1 VKVRQS
7 FQTLIPLADVWYLSG
22 TLTDLSKYG
31 PKVVDGGVVAWPTD
45 YTTPDRKTKERT
57 MEFTIKAQVLS
68 AKAGASIDKEG
79 QDAVKPD
86 SKDEL

>member
-1 VKVRQS
+1 
-7 FQTLIPLADVWYLSG
+7 
-22 TLTDLSKYG
+22 
-31 PKVVDGGVVAWPTD
+31 
-45 YTTPDRKTKERT
+45 

-68 AKAGASIDKEG
+68 AKAGTSPEKER

>member
-1 VKVRQS
+1 M
-7 FQTLIPLADVWYLSG
+7 SG
-22 TLTDLSKYG
+22 TLTDLTKYG
-31 PKVVDGGVVAWPTD
+31 SKLADGGVVAWPTA
-45 YTTPDRKTKERT
+45 YTTPDRSTKERN

-68 AKAGASIDKEG
+68 AKAGASKEG

>member
-1 VKVRQS
+1 MN
-7 FQTLIPLADVWYLSG
+7 FLD
-22 TLTDLSKYG
+22 TLTDLTKYG
-31 PKVVDGGVVAWPTD
+31 PKLVDGGVVAWPTH
-45 YTTPDRKTKERT
+45 YTTPDRKSKERT

-68 AKAGASIDKEG
+68 AKAGAPIDKDG

>member
-1 VKVRQS
+1 
-7 FQTLIPLADVWYLSG
+7 
-22 TLTDLSKYG
+22 
-31 PKVVDGGVVAWPTD
+31 
-45 YTTPDRKTKERT
+45 

-68 AKAGASIDKEG
+68 AKAGAPIDKDG

>member
-1 VKVRQS
+1 
-7 FQTLIPLADVWYLSG
+7 
-22 TLTDLSKYG
+22 
-31 PKVVDGGVVAWPTD
+31 
-45 YTTPDRKTKERT
+45 

-68 AKAGASIDKEG
+68 AKAGAPLDKEA

>member
-1 VKVRQS
+1 M
-7 FQTLIPLADVWYLSG
+7 LD
-22 TLTDLSKYG
+22 TLTDLTKYSSKL
-31 PKVVDGGVVAWPTD
+31 VDGGVVAWPAS
-45 YTTPDRKTKERT
+45 YTTPDRSTKERT

-68 AKAGASIDKEG
+68 AKSGASIDKES